1 MQVLKINRKRKGD
14 KVNNPKFR
22 VIVATTTMPVMTFGG
37 CGDLKKDSS
46 AQSSSKAQPES
57 TSPS

>member
-1 MQVLKINRKRKGD
+1 M
-14 KVNNPKFR
+14 NNPKFR